1 MKKRI
6 GIMGGTFNPIHFGHL
21 LLAERAYEEYNLQE
35 VLFMPSKKPSY
46 KNLKELASENDRK
59 RMVELAIEQK
69 SYFSVSTLEY
79 ERTGNTYTYETMKI
93 LHNRYPQYQYYFL
106 IGADSLFQLEQ
117 WKYAEELLKSTSFLV
132 ATRDGASYES
142 LEKQIDILHKKYCA
156 DIHLLHMPTIEISS
170 TEIRKRRA
178 EKKSISYLVP
188 KNVETFIFQQD
199 LYTAERTE

>member
-1 MKKRI
+1 M
-6 GIMGGTFNPIHFGHL
+6 
-21 LLAERAYEEYNLQE
+21 
-35 VLFMPSKKPSY
+35 
-46 KNLKELASENDRK
+46 
-59 RMVELAIEQK
+59 
-69 SYFSVSTLEY
+69 
-79 ERTGNTYTYETMKI
+79 
-93 LHNRYPQYQYYFL
+93 
-106 IGADSLFQLEQ
+106 
-117 WKYAEELLKSTSFLV
+117 KSTSFLV

>member
-93 LHNRYPQYQYYFL
+93 LHNKYPQYQYYFL

-132 ATRDGASYES
+132 AIRDGASYES